1 MELVE
6 TTKEIASFV
15 IEKGHRKVLAQTI
28 YGRHCVQWLNIN
40 NDTCFV
46 KFNKTRGM
54 MLNNEDVIKFYI
66 AVPKN
71 AKTIY

>member
-15 IEKGHRKVLAQTI
+15 IEKGHRKILAQTV

-40 NDTCFV
+40 NNTCSV
-46 KFNKTRGM
+46 KINKTKSR
-54 MLNNEDVIKFYI
+54 MLNNEDVKFFI